1 MTLGDHL
8 QTRATLV
15 MDNTGRP
22 LTVVG
27 ERGNRTE
34 LGYNELGL
42 PAYMASIIVDNA
54 NQSVD
59 ERNTFS
65 LQFDEYARPTQRT
78 DAAGEYNSLL
88 L

>member
-1 MTLGDHL
+1 
-8 QTRATLV
+8 

-65 LQFDEYARPTQRT
+65 LQFDEYARLHKEPMQRGIQLAITMMPT
-78 DAAGEYNSLL
+78 A
-88 L
+88 